1 LKEEF
6 TLNTVG
12 EMSKMLDI
20 QEQKFKEEKGNY
32 NIDCTLSACLG
43 HFISKESKEGDNFCA
58 SV

>member
-1 LKEEF
+1 
-6 TLNTVG
+6 
-12 EMSKMLDI
+12 MSKMLDI